1 MKSKGVT
8 IVIWRF
14 IVFMANMSWTFS
26 IISFVKEKVLVYVW
40 SASIRSDVTRSR
52 VFKPRTLL
60 SLGPKFRDWKILA
73 CRERYAENCS
83 WPQLVF
89 CFVQLRYFQK
99 NSQALVT
106 CSILLLTI
114 KYTPTQIQI
123 NITTHTPSDIPQY
136 QASHACLV
144 ISLSHHL
151 VLCFSESQVKNRRA
165 FTPLSRAQRNWS
177 TRSFLL
183 EISRN
188 QNNSYFIDPTKY
200 PRFQIIMV
208 IWA

>member
-1 MKSKGVT
+1 MKNKGVT

-14 IVFMANMSWTFS
+14 MTISMSFFTV
-26 IISFVKEKVLVYVW
+26 SFVKEQVLVYVW

-52 VFKPRTLL
+52 VIKPRTLF
-60 SLGPKFRDWKILA
+60 SLGPKYCDWKILA

-83 WPQLVF
+83 RPQFVF

-123 NITTHTPSDIPQY
+123 NITTHTPSDILRY

-144 ISLSHHL
+144 LFLESSSCSLL
-151 VLCFSESQVKNRRA
+151 
-165 FTPLSRAQRNWS
+165 
-177 TRSFLL
+177 
-183 EISRN
+183 
-188 QNNSYFIDPTKY
+188 
-200 PRFQIIMV
+200 
-208 IWA
+208 

>member
-1 MKSKGVT
+1 MKIKGVT

-14 IVFMANMSWTFS
+14 MTISMSFS
-26 IISFVKEKVLVYVW
+26 IVSFVEEKVLVYVW
-40 SASIRSDVTRSR
+40 SASIRSDVTRFR
-52 VFKPRTLL
+52 VFKSRTLF

-73 CRERYAENCS
+73 CRERYAENWS
-83 WPQLVF
+83 RPQFVF

-123 NITTHTPSDIPQY
+123 NITTHTPSDILRY

-144 ISLSHHL
+144 LFLESSSCSLL
-151 VLCFSESQVKNRRA
+151 
-165 FTPLSRAQRNWS
+165 
-177 TRSFLL
+177 
-183 EISRN
+183 
-188 QNNSYFIDPTKY
+188 
-200 PRFQIIMV
+200 
-208 IWA
+208 